1 MKYSF
6 FLALLLCVLLLAG
19 CVPPWQTDTPPS
31 TSAPAETTAAPITT
45 PAPVTAHAPE
55 ITDAPETTN
64 APETTDAPET
74 TAAPETTTVPEIT
87 AVSETTAVPETTAAP
102 AVIEG
107 PIDLATTVFLT
118 FDDGPCR
125 GNTEEVLRILAEYD
139 IKATF
144 FTVGRYVER
153 YPDLVRGIVDGG
165 HLLACHSYSHDYAPL
180 YASADAILADIARW
194 ENAVLSVLGELPRDR
209 VYRFPGGTTN
219 SLLNGNPLYPALLT
233 AVLDAGY
240 RPYDW
245 VLATNDRYFGDMQ
258 PGQTMEEYFFATLK
272 YTLAVA
278 NRNPNLPRVMLV
290 HDTSADTVATL
301 PAVLDYLIE
310 QGYTFATLDKL
321 EEPYIFRPLE

>member
-1 MKYSF
+1 MKYYS
-6 FLALLLCVLLLAG
+6 FLAFLLCVLLLAG
-19 CVPPWQTDTPPS
+19 CVPLWQTAPPPS

-45 PAPVTAHAPE
+45 HAPVTTVPPETAAAPE
-55 ITDAPETTN
+55 LTDIPGTTDAPETTDTPETPD
-64 APETTDAPET
+64 APETTDAP
-74 TAAPETTTVPEIT
+74 
-87 AVSETTAVPETTAAP
+87 
-102 AVIEG
+102 AVIGE
-107 PIDLATTVFLT
+107 PIDLASTVFLT

-153 YPDLVRGIVDGG
+153 YPDLVRGIAEGG
-165 HLLACHSYSHDYAPL
+165 HLLACHSYSHDYASI
-180 YASADAILADIARW
+180 YASVDTILADIARW
-194 ENAVLSVLGELPRDR
+194 ENAVRSVLGELPQDR

-219 SLLNGNPLYPALLT
+219 SLLDGNPLYPALLT

-245 VLATNDRYFGDMQ
+245 VLATNDRYFGDKR
-258 PGQTMEEYFFATLK
+258 PEQTMEEYFFATLK
-272 YTLAVA
+272 YTLALA
-278 NRNPNLPRVMLV
+278 NRNPGLPRVMLV

>member
-1 MKYSF
+1 MRYAS

-19 CVPPWQTDTPPS
+19 CVLPWQTDTSPS
-31 TSAPAETTAAPITT
+31 TSTSAETTAAPITT
-45 PAPVTAHAPE
+45 PAPVTTHTPE
-55 ITDAPETTN
+55 TAGAAETTTPPETT
-64 APETTDAPET
+64 AEPET
-74 TAAPETTTVPEIT
+74 TAAPETTAE
-87 AVSETTAVPETTAAP
+87 PETTAAP
-102 AVIEG
+102 ETTNTPETTAVPAVIED

-125 GNTEEVLRILAEYD
+125 GNTEEVLRILEEYD

-153 YPDLVRGIVDGG
+153 YPDLVHGIVDGG
-165 HLLACHSYSHDYAPL
+165 HLLACHSYSHDYPQI
-180 YASADAILADIARW
+180 YASVDTILADIARW
-194 ENAVLSVLGELPRDR
+194 ENAVLGVLGELPRDR

-219 SLLNGNPLYPALLT
+219 SLLNGNPLYPSLLT
-233 AVLDAGY
+233 AVLNAGY